1 MVSHRIVTCF
11 RHDMAENYAFS
22 IKQQSH
28 TPGQDLNQ
36 AHRAAQR
43 VQWVHRGEPSQIC
56 FWGVG
61 LSDYNTER
69 LTMNHSG

>member
-1 MVSHRIVTCF
+1 
-11 RHDMAENYAFS
+11 MAENYAFS

-43 VQWVHRGEPSQIC
+43 VQWVHRGSPLKFVFGGRGCQIIIRK
-56 FWGVG
+56 
-61 LSDYNTER
+61 D
-69 LTMNHSG
+69 